1 MQPLPQLIPP
11 PDPYSLGPQ
20 GDPFAATSVQVATQ
34 ALADKHVPRKR
45 NYRVGVECFKCKNPE
60 TQNRQ
65 GNPESLRPCEECG
78 RAGKSLGYTTIVLAH
93 DEYGT
98 DDLLHD
104 SVHPTCMELD
114 GDPALIYLYQWT
126 CEYCK
131 RCSACGESEE
141 VSVFGD

>member
-20 GDPFAATSVQVATQ
+20 GDPFAATSAQVATQ

-78 RAGKSLGYTTIVLAH
+78 RAGKGLGYTAIVLAH

-98 DDLLHD
+98 DD
-104 SVHPTCMELD
+104 
-114 GDPALIYLYQWT
+114 
-126 CEYCK
+126 
-131 RCSACGESEE
+131 
-141 VSVFGD
+141 